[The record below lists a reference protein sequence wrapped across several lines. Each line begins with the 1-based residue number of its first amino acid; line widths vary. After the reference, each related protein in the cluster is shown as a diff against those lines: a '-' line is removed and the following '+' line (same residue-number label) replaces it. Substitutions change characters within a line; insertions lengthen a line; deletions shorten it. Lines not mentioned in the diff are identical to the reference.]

1 MCAAEVGLV
10 SLENGEM
17 GEDGADEASFRSM
30 MDQGDQLVQEDVGA
44 KKQTVRSKLND
55 LIDVQFNRGELSQTV
70 ANGASPR
77 TLQARR
83 DK

>member
-1 MCAAEVGLV
+1 
-10 SLENGEM
+10 
-17 GEDGADEASFRSM
+17 M

-55 LIDVQFNRGELSQTV
+55 LIDGQFNRGELSQTV